1 MQDPLLN
8 GFNKTR
14 NGKRSE
20 TGNEAKVRRKTK
32 SFCAFC
38 NAKNLGKGG
47 GAVINP
53 PLSCQAAKHQIS
65 VELHCG

>member
-1 MQDPLLN
+1 MGLRKRGTENGVKREMKQRFEGKQNHFTHFAMQKQTP
-8 GFNKTR
+8 
-14 NGKRSE
+14 
-20 TGNEAKVRRKTK
+20 
-32 SFCAFC
+32 
-38 NAKNLGKGG
+38 KNLGKGG